1 MAHSLDPPAV
11 PEDHPPRAGSQSC
24 ITTIFISNL
33 HCPTCV
39 ERIQQ
44 LLHGL
49 GLELDDISIS
59 IITHSVTLHHH
70 PSTKVTD
77 ITEAL
82 DFAGFEIHSVFDDD
96 QTSSENLPLKTQLSD
111 EWAQKFDQAISKWK
125 RKWKANCKSSDPPL
139 IEHPS
144 TEESAE
150 TEITESSDMG
160 RKLRHAEHCA
170 QCRAESAGLQ
180 VDGAALPLTTVY
192 PTFSNNT
199 ATSQF
204 TSAEIAMPEDFISS
218 ADLGKNKGFV
228 VVEKAVDS
236 RPYHADLSISG
247 MTCSACSSAI
257 TRAVEEKPYVRS
269 INVSLLTNSAVV
281 VFDGGKEKADEIVE
295 TIEDTGFDVTLE
307 KMEQEKPK
315 QGAKPRQEQE
325 SDLWRGQWAIGGMT
339 CSACSGAITTALK
352 FNTWIRSVDINL
364 LSNSGTIV
372 FHGKGNADK
381 ITDAIEDVGFEAT
394 LDSVAAVSDTHV
406 EAVDREVFFKIE
418 GMYCHH
424 CPDRIQEA
432 LREDYGTDV
441 EVEKEP
447 TNDDPIMKLRYTAR
461 APVFTIRSIF
471 RTINA
476 VDPAFYVSIHHPPT
490 IEDRA
495 KAMHARERKRIL
507 FRLALSVTAAIPAF
521 IIGIVCMQLLMKNS
535 AIRMYMMHAIW
546 AGRVSR
552 AEWVLF
558 ILATPIYF
566 FAADVFHKRAIH
578 ELKALW
584 RPGSPTPIAQRFYRF
599 GSMNMLMSMG
609 TSIAYFSSIA
619 ELAIEAMQPRMVM
632 DGEEMMPETSN
643 YFDSVIFLTMFLL
656 LGRFI
661 EAYSKAKTG
670 DAVTSLGNLRPSEAI
685 LVEEADVAGRKIGVD
700 LLDVGDVV
708 LVPQGTSPPFDG
720 LVVDGTSKF
729 DESSLTGE
737 SRPVN
742 KDVGDQVFSGTVNKG
757 RPVSVKLTSVAG
769 SSMLDNIIKI
779 VREGQTKR
787 APIERAADIITSHF
801 VPVVTAIGII
811 TWVIWL
817 SLGITGALPQRWIQ
831 DQTGGWPL
839 WSLRFAIAVFVIAC
853 PCGIGLAAPTAL
865 FVGGG
870 MAAKHGILVK
880 GGGEAFQ
887 EASTL
892 DCIVFDKT
900 GTLTEGGDPTVTDY
914 LLNTDDNEKEVLGMA
929 KRLEENSSHPVAKAL
944 VDFCAARTDKA
955 FIATN
960 TEEIPGKG
968 MSGQFKLDEDR
979 VSDDGKNAAL
989 DVHVII
995 GNEALMADYQVVVDE
1010 SCWRTLQSWKQQG
1023 KSVVLVALRVA
1034 DPFADS
1040 VDSTNFD
1047 WKLTAMFAVADALR
1061 PEAKGVIEALQTR
1074 GVAVWMLSGDN
1085 QTTAEAIGAMVG
1097 IGKDNIIAGVL
1108 PDQKAEKIQYL
1119 QKTLPYKKSKP
1130 RATVAMVGD
1139 GINDSPALT
1148 MADVGIAIGSGSDV
1162 AISSA
1167 EFILIKSE
1175 LASILHLIDLSRV
1188 VFRRVWFNFGWA
1200 LVYNIVCLPVA
1211 AGVFFPITD
1220 KHGNHV
1226 RLDPVW
1232 ASLAM
1237 ALSSISVICS
1247 SLLLRANVRYIGFRA
1262 AEYGKVKGKEVE
1274 DDSLPGRL
1282 SGSES

>member
-1 MAHSLDPPAV
+1 MAHRIDPPAV
-11 PEDHPPRAGSQSC
+11 AQDQSPANEFPSC

-39 ERIQQ
+39 ERIEG

-49 GLELDDISIS
+49 GLELNDISIS
-59 IITHSVTLHHH
+59 IITHSVTIHHDS
-70 PSTKVTD
+70 STKVTD

-82 DFAGFEIHSVFDDD
+82 DRAGFEIHSVFDDD
-96 QTSSENLPLKTQLSD
+96 QTTYENVSP
-111 EWAQKFDQAISKWK
+111 EWAQKFEQAISKWR
-125 RKWKANCKSSDPPL
+125 RKWKANCKSSETRQSNNPP
-139 IEHPS
+139 

-150 TEITESSDMG
+150 TTESSDMG
-160 RKLRHAEHCA
+160 KKLTHAEHCA
-170 QCRAESAGLQ
+170 QCRAEAAGLS

-199 ATSQF
+199 GTSQF
-204 TSAEIAMPEDFISS
+204 TSAEIGVKPATGEDFTLP
-218 ADLGKNKGFV
+218 ADVSKSKSFV
-228 VVEKAVDS
+228 VVERALDS

-247 MTCSACSSAI
+247 MTCAACTSAI
-257 TRAVEEKPYVRS
+257 THAVESKPYVRS
-269 INVSLLTNSAVV
+269 ININLLQNSAVV

-307 KMEQEKPK
+307 HLEQEKPK
-315 QGAKPRQEQE
+315 QVAKTQQQQE
-325 SDLWRGQWAIGGMT
+325 SDLWRGEWAIGGMT
-339 CSACSGAITTALK
+339 CSACSGSITSALK
-352 FNTWIRSVDINL
+352 LNTWIRSVDINL

-381 ITDAIEDVGFEAT
+381 ITGAIEDVGFEAT
-394 LDSVAAVSDTHV
+394 PDSVSAVSDTHV

-424 CPDRIQEA
+424 CPERIQEA
-432 LREDYGTDV
+432 LREEYGTDV

-447 TNDDPIMKLRYTAR
+447 TNDDPIMKIRYTAC

-476 VDPAFYVSIHHPPT
+476 VDPAFFVSIHHPPT

-495 KAMHARERKRIL
+495 KAMHARERGRIL
-507 FRLALSVTAAIPAF
+507 RRLALSVTAAVPAF
-521 IIGIVCMQLLMKNS
+521 IVGIVCMQLLMKNS
-535 AIRMYMMHAIW
+535 AIRMYMMHPIW

-566 FAADVFHKRAIH
+566 FAADVFHRRAIH

-599 GSMNMLMSMG
+599 GSMNMLMSLG
-609 TSIAYFSSIA
+609 TSVAYFSSIA
-619 ELAIEAMQPRMVM
+619 ELSIEATQPSMTM
-632 DGEEMMPETSN
+632 IGEDVMPETSN

-685 LVEEADVAGRKIGVD
+685 LVEEADVVGRKIGVD

-708 LVPQGTSPPFDG
+708 LVQQGASPPFDG

-742 KDVGDQVFSGTVNKG
+742 KEVGDQVFSGTVNKG
-757 RPVSVKLTSVAG
+757 RPVSIKLTSVAG

-801 VPVVTAIGII
+801 VPVVVAIGIM
-811 TWVIWL
+811 TWVVWL
-817 SLGITGALPQRWIQ
+817 SLGITGALPLNWIEG
-831 DQTGGWPL
+831 QTGGWPL

-900 GTLTEGGDPTVTDY
+900 GTLTEGGDPAVTDY
-914 LLNTDDNEKEVLGMA
+914 FLATDDDENEVLGMT

-944 VDFCAARTDKA
+944 VNFCASKSDQA
-955 FIATN
+955 FIASD
-960 TEEIPGKG
+960 TEETPGKG
-968 MSGQFKLDEDR
+968 MSGQFRLDEGR
-979 VSDDGKNAAL
+979 TSDDGKNAAL
-989 DVHVII
+989 DVQVIV
-995 GNEALMADYQVVVDE
+995 GNEALMTDYQVVVDQ
-1010 SCWRTLQSWKQQG
+1010 SCWDTLQSWKQQG

-1040 VDSTNFD
+1040 ADSE

-1061 PEAKGVIEALQTR
+1061 PEAQGVIEALQSR

-1119 QKTLPYKKSKP
+1119 QKTLPHKESKP

-1200 LVYNIVCLPVA
+1200 LIYNIICLPVA
-1211 AGVFFPITD
+1211 AGIFFPIHD
-1220 KHGNHV
+1220 KKGNHV
-1226 RLDPVW
+1226 KLDPVW

-1237 ALSSISVICS
+1237 AMSSISVICS
-1247 SLLLRANVRYIGFRA
+1247 SLLLRANVPYLGFRA
-1262 AEYGKVKGKEVE
+1262 VEYGGGKERE
-1274 DDSLPGRL
+1274 ESAREEESL
-1282 SGSES
+1282 SESS

>member
-1 MAHSLDPPAV
+1 MA
-11 PEDHPPRAGSQSC
+11 
-24 ITTIFISNL
+24 
-33 HCPTCV
+33 
-39 ERIQQ
+39 RIQQ
-44 LLHGL
+44 LLRGWNSKLHDL
-49 GLELDDISIS
+49 SIS
-59 IITHSVTLHHH
+59 IINHSVTFHHDS
-70 PSTKVTD
+70 STQVTD

-82 DFAGFEIHSVFDDD
+82 DAAGFEIHSVFVND
-96 QTSSENLPLKTQLSD
+96 QTNDEDFPVKDAPDD
-111 EWAQKFDQAISKWK
+111 EWSTTFEQAISKWK
-125 RKWKANCKSSDPPL
+125 KKWKASHKRSNRRL
-139 IEHPS
+139 IDHPS
-144 TEESAE
+144 IDETSDTE
-150 TEITESSDMG
+150 ESSDMG

-170 QCRAESAGLQ
+170 QCRAEAAGLS
-180 VDGAALPLTTVY
+180 VDGAALPLTNVY
-192 PTFSNNT
+192 PSAFNNT
-199 ATSQF
+199 ATSA
-204 TSAEIAMPEDFISS
+204 SASPETAMPGDIITP
-218 ADLGKNKGFV
+218 ADVSKDKGFL
-228 VVEKAVDS
+228 VVERSLDS

-247 MTCSACSSAI
+247 MTCSACTSAI
-257 TRAVEEKPYVRS
+257 TRAVQEKPYVRS

-281 VFDGGKEKADEIVE
+281 VFDGGKEKADDIVE

-307 KMEQEKPK
+307 RLEQEKPK
-315 QGAKPRQEQE
+315 VVKAQQQQE

-339 CSACSGAITTALK
+339 CSACSGSITSALK
-352 FNTWIRSVDINL
+352 FHTWIRSVDINL

-372 FHGKGNADK
+372 FQGKGNADV
-381 ITDAIEDVGFEAT
+381 ITGAIEDVGFDAT
-394 LDSVAAVSDTHV
+394 LDSVAAASDTHV

-432 LREDYGTDV
+432 LREDYGGDV

-447 TNDDPIMKLRYTAR
+447 TTDEPIMKLRYTAR

-495 KAMHARERKRIL
+495 KAMHIRERKRIL
-507 FRLALSVTAAIPAF
+507 FRLALSITAAIPAF

-535 AIRMYMMHAIW
+535 AIRMYMMHPMW
-546 AGRVSR
+546 AGQVSR

-558 ILATPIYF
+558 ILATPIFF

-584 RPGSPTPIAQRFYRF
+584 RPGSPTPLAQRFYRF
-599 GSMNMLMSMG
+599 GSMNMLMSLG
-609 TSIAYFSSIA
+609 TSVAYFSSIA
-619 ELAIEAMQPRMVM
+619 ELAIEATQPRMTM
-632 DGEEMMPETSN
+632 SDGEEMMPETSN

-720 LVVDGTSKF
+720 LVIDGTSKF

-742 KDVGDQVFSGTVNKG
+742 KDIGDQVFSGTVNKG

-801 VPVVTAIGII
+801 VPVVVAIGIT
-811 TWVIWL
+811 TWVVWL
-817 SLGITGALPQRWIQ
+817 ALGVTGVLPQRWV
-831 DQTGGWPL
+831 DGQTGGWPL

-900 GTLTEGGDPTVTDY
+900 GTLTEGGDPTVTDHY
-914 LLNTDDNEKEVLGMA
+914 LPTTDDEKEILGMT
-929 KRLEENSSHPVAKAL
+929 KRLEENSSHPVAKAI
-944 VDFCAARTDKA
+944 VDFCGTRTDRT
-955 FIATN
+955 FPVSDI
-960 TEEIPGKG
+960 EEIPGKG
-968 MSGQFKLDEDR
+968 MSGQFRLDEGR
-979 VSDDGKNAAL
+979 VSEDGKNAAL
-989 DVHVII
+989 DVQVII
-995 GNEALMADYQVVVDE
+995 GNEALMTDHQVVVDQ
-1010 SCWRTLQSWKQQG
+1010 SCWQTLQSWKQQG

-1040 VDSTNFD
+1040 ADVD
-1047 WKLTAMFAVADALR
+1047 WRLTAMFAVADALR
-1061 PEAKGVIEALQTR
+1061 PEARGVIEALQSR

-1097 IGKDNIIAGVL
+1097 IGPDNIIAGVL

-1119 QKTLPYKKSKP
+1119 QKTLPHKKNKP

-1175 LASILHLIDLSRV
+1175 LSSILHLIDLSRV
-1188 VFRRVWFNFGWA
+1188 VFRRVWFNFMWA
-1200 LVYNIVCLPVA
+1200 LVYNIICLPVA

-1220 KHGNHV
+1220 KNGNHV

-1237 ALSSISVICS
+1237 AMSSISVICS
-1247 SLLLRANVRYIGFRA
+1247 SLLLRANIPYLGFRA
-1262 AEYGKVKGKEVE
+1262 AEYGTGKVKE
-1274 DDSLPGRL
+1274 DDWPPSRE
-1282 SGSES
+1282 SVSEL

>member
-1 MAHSLDPPAV
+1 MARSIDSLVDPRDKSPSALS
-11 PEDHPPRAGSQSC
+11 PLS

-39 ERIQQ
+39 ERIEES
-44 LLHGL
+44 LRGL
-49 GLELDDISIS
+49 GLDPHDISIS
-59 IITHSVTLHHH
+59 IITHSVTIHHS
-70 PSTKVTD
+70 PSTGIKD
-77 ITEAL
+77 ITGAL
-82 DFAGFEIHSVFDDD
+82 DAAGFEIHSVFEDDKT
-96 QTSSENLPLKTQLSD
+96 TSQARNIHLKEQHGD
-111 EWAQKFDQAISKWK
+111 EWALDLEQAITKWK
-125 RKWKANCKSSDPPL
+125 RSWKTNSKTV
-139 IEHPS
+139 E
-144 TEESAE
+144 TKEESEKPIA
-150 TEITESSDMG
+150 ESSDMG
-160 RKLRHAEHCA
+160 KKRTHVEHCSE
-170 QCRAESAGLQ
+170 CRAEAAGLSID
-180 VDGAALPLTTVY
+180 VAALPLTTIY
-192 PTFSNNT
+192 PAFTNDSN
-199 ATSQF
+199 TSHN
-204 TSAEIAMPEDFISS
+204 TSAEIGMKQAGDDFILPVNSS
-218 ADLGKNKGFV
+218 KYKSFL
-228 VVEKAVDS
+228 VVETALDD

-247 MTCSACSSAI
+247 MTCSACVSSI
-257 TRAVEEKPYVRS
+257 THAVEQLPFVRS
-269 INVSLLTNSAVV
+269 ISVSLLTNSATVL
-281 VFDGGKEKADEIVE
+281 FDGGKDKADEIVQ

-307 KMEQEKPK
+307 HLEQEKPK
-315 QGAKPRQEQE
+315 QAAKPHQD

-339 CSACSGAITTALK
+339 CAVCSGSITTALK
-352 FNTWIRSVDINL
+352 LHPWIESIDINL

-372 FHGKGNADK
+372 FHGKGNTDK
-381 ITDAIEDVGFEAT
+381 VTEAIEDAGFDAT
-394 LDSVAAVSDTHV
+394 LDSVAAVSDAHAEV
-406 EAVDREVFFKIE
+406 VHREVFFKID

-424 CPDRIQEA
+424 CPTRILDA
-432 LREDYGTDV
+432 LRQAYGAEI

-447 TNDDPIMKLRYTAR
+447 TDDDPIMRIRYIAR
-461 APVFTIRSIF
+461 APVFTVRSIF
-471 RTINA
+471 NTISS
-476 VDPAFYVSIHHPPT
+476 VDPAFFISIYHPPT

-495 KAMHARERKRIL
+495 RAMHARERRRIL
-507 FRLALSVTAAIPAF
+507 FRLALSITTAIPAF
-521 IIGIVCMQLLMKNS
+521 IIGVVCMQILMANNE
-535 AIRMYMMHAIW
+535 IRMFMMHPMW
-546 AGRVSR
+546 AGSVSR

-578 ELKALW
+578 ELRALW
-584 RPGSPTPIAQRFYRF
+584 RPGSPTPLFQRFYRF
-599 GSMNMLMSMG
+599 GSMNMLMSLG
-609 TSIAYFSSIA
+609 TSIAYFSSVA
-619 ELAIEAMQPRMVM
+619 ELAIAATQKPMMM
-632 DGEEMMPETSN
+632 DDGSSMMPETSN

-661 EAYSKAKTG
+661 EAYSKARTG

-685 LVEEADVAGRKIGVD
+685 LVEETDVAGRKMAVD
-700 LLDVGDVV
+700 LLDVGDIV
-708 LVPQGTSPPFDG
+708 LVPNGTSPPFDG
-720 LVVDGTSKF
+720 VVIDGTSKF

-742 KDVGDQVFSGTVNKG
+742 KEIGDNVFSGTVNKG

-787 APIERAADIITSHF
+787 APIERAADTITSHF
-801 VPVVTAIGII
+801 VPFVVAVGIS

-817 SLGITGALPQRWIQ
+817 SLGVTGVLPHAWVAG
-831 DQTGGWPL
+831 QTGGWPL

-900 GTLTEGGDPTVTDY
+900 GTLTQGGDPAVTDY
-914 LLNTDDNEKEVLGMA
+914 KLVTDDDEKEVLGMA

-944 VDFCAARTDKA
+944 VNFCGQRSDHT
-955 FIATN
+955 FIASDI
-960 TEEIPGKG
+960 EEIPGKG
-968 MSGQFKLDEDR
+968 MSGRFRLDE
-979 VSDDGKNAAL
+979 GAEAAL
-989 DVHVII
+989 DVQVII
-995 GNEALMADYQVVVDE
+995 GNESLMYDHGVVVDAL
-1010 SCWRTLQSWKQQG
+1010 CWATLQSWKQQG
-1023 KSVVLVALRVA
+1023 KSVVLVALRAA
-1034 DPFADS
+1034 DPFADPVES
-1040 VDSTNFD
+1040 HWTLS
-1047 WKLTAMFAVADALR
+1047 AMFAVADALR
-1061 PEAKGVIEALQTR
+1061 PEAQGVISALQSR

-1097 IGKDNIIAGVL
+1097 IAKDNIIAGVL

-1119 QKTLPYKKSKP
+1119 QKTLPPKKGKP

-1167 EFILIKSE
+1167 EFILIKSD
-1175 LASILHLIDLSRV
+1175 LLSLLHLIDLSRT

-1200 LVYNIVCLPVA
+1200 LIYNLIAMPVA
-1211 AGVFFPITD
+1211 AGVFFPIVTKSGD
-1220 KHGNHV
+1220 HV

-1247 SLLLRANVRYIGFRA
+1247 SLLLRSRIPYIGFQA
-1262 AEYGKVKGKEVE
+1262 KEY
-1274 DDSLPGRL
+1274 
-1282 SGSES
+1282 

>member
-1 MAHSLDPPAV
+1 MAHNIDPL
-11 PEDHPPRAGSQSC
+11 AGHKDQSASAGAFLPSS

-39 ERIQQ
+39 ERIEES
-44 LLHGL
+44 LRGL
-49 GLELDDISIS
+49 GLEPIDISIS
-59 IITHSVTLHHH
+59 IITHSVTIQHKS
-70 PSTKVTD
+70 STNTKD

-82 DFAGFEIHSVFDDD
+82 DAAGFEIHSVFEDG
-96 QTSSENLPLKTQLSD
+96 QTTSEARNVPLKDQLGD
-111 EWAQKFDQAISKWK
+111 EWALDLEQAILKWK
-125 RKWKANCKSSDPPL
+125 RSWKTNRKSL
-139 IEHPS
+139 
-144 TEESAE
+144 E
-150 TEITESSDMG
+150 TKEINKEPVTESSDMG
-160 RKLRHAEHCA
+160 KKRTHAEHCSE
-170 QCRAESAGLQ
+170 CRAEVAGLS
-180 VDGAALPLTTVY
+180 VDGAGLPLTTVY
-192 PTFSNNT
+192 PAKRDDTNI
-199 ATSQF
+199 SQN
-204 TSAEIAMPEDFISS
+204 TSAEIGIKSTSEDFILPS
-218 ADLGKNKGFV
+218 DVTKNKSFV
-228 VVEKAVDS
+228 VVETAIDT

-247 MTCSACSSAI
+247 MTCSACTSAI
-257 TRAVEEKPYVRS
+257 THAVETMPFVRS

-281 VFDGGKEKADEIVE
+281 VFDGGKEKADEIVQ

-307 KMEQEKPK
+307 HLEQEKPK
-315 QGAKPRQEQE
+315 QVAKPQQE

-339 CSACSGAITTALK
+339 CSACSGAITSALK
-352 FNTWIRSVDINL
+352 PNTWIQSVDINL

-381 ITDAIEDVGFEAT
+381 ITEAIEDVGFEAT
-394 LDSVAAVSDTHV
+394 LDSVSAVSEVHV
-406 EAVDREVFFKIE
+406 EVVHREVFFRID

-424 CPDRIQEA
+424 CPGRIEEA
-432 LREDYGTDV
+432 LRQEYGAEL
-441 EVEKEP
+441 EVEKSP
-447 TNDDPIMKLRYTAR
+447 TVDDPIMKIRYIAR

-471 RTINA
+471 STINS
-476 VDPAFYVSIHHPPT
+476 VDPAFFVTIHHPPT

-495 KAMHARERKRIL
+495 RAMHARERRRIL

-521 IIGIVCMQLLMKNS
+521 IIGVVCMQLLMSKNQ
-535 AIRMYMMHAIW
+535 IRMYMMHPVW
-546 AGRVSR
+546 AGSVSR

-578 ELKALW
+578 ELRALW
-584 RPGSPTPIAQRFYRF
+584 RPGSPTPFLQRFYRF
-599 GSMNMLMSMG
+599 GSMNMLMSLG

-619 ELAIEAMQPRMVM
+619 ELAMAARKEPM
-632 DGEEMMPETSN
+632 DMGDGNGGMPETSN

-661 EAYSKAKTG
+661 EAYSKARTG

-685 LVEEADVAGRKIGVD
+685 LVEEADVAGRKMGVD

-720 LVVDGTSKF
+720 LVIDGSSKF

-742 KDVGDQVFSGTVNKG
+742 KEVGDQVFSGTVNKG

-801 VPVVTAIGII
+801 VPFVVAVGII
-811 TWVIWL
+811 TWLTWL
-817 SLGITGALPQRWIQ
+817 ILGITKVLPQEWIT
-831 DQTGGWPL
+831 DQQGGWSL
-839 WSLRFAIAVFVIAC
+839 WSLRFSIAVFVIAC

-900 GTLTEGGDPTVTDY
+900 GTLTNGGDPSVTDY
-914 LLNTDDNEKEVLGMA
+914 KLVTDDDEKEVLGMA

-944 VDFCAARTDKA
+944 VNFCGEKSDHT
-955 FIATN
+955 FIASDI
-960 TEEIPGKG
+960 EEVPGKG
-968 MSGQFKLDEDR
+968 MSGRFRLDE
-979 VSDDGKNAAL
+979 GGEAAL
-989 DVHVII
+989 DVQVII
-995 GNEALMADYQVVVDE
+995 GNEALMTDHNVVVDANN
-1010 SCWRTLQSWKQQG
+1010 WATLQSWKQQG
-1023 KSVVLVALRVA
+1023 KSVVLVALRAA
-1034 DPFADS
+1034 DPFADPIES
-1040 VDSTNFD
+1040 HWTLS
-1047 WKLTAMFAVADALR
+1047 AMFAVADALR
-1061 PEAKGVIEALQTR
+1061 PEAKGVIGALQDR

-1085 QTTAEAIGAMVG
+1085 QITAEAIGAMVG
-1097 IGKDNIIAGVL
+1097 IPKTNIIAGVL

-1119 QKTLPYKKSKP
+1119 QKTLPPRKGKP

-1167 EFILIKSE
+1167 EFILIKSD
-1175 LASILHLIDLSRV
+1175 LSSLLHLIDLSRT
-1188 VFRRVWFNFGWA
+1188 VFQRVWFNFGWA
-1200 LVYNIVCLPVA
+1200 LVYNLIAMPVA
-1211 AGVFFPITD
+1211 AGVFYPIVT
-1220 KHGNHV
+1220 KGGGHV

-1247 SLLLRANVRYIGFRA
+1247 SLLLRSPIRYIGFRPKQ
-1262 AEYGKVKGKEVE
+1262 Y
-1274 DDSLPGRL
+1274 
-1282 SGSES
+1282 

>member
-1 MAHSLDPPAV
+1 MPHAIEPPAV
-11 PEDHPPRAGSQSC
+11 PNGNQIAAQSPSC
-24 ITTIFISNL
+24 ITIIFISNL

-39 ERIQQ
+39 DRIQQ
-44 LLHGL
+44 LLRGL
-49 GLELDDISIS
+49 HSDLHDISIS
-59 IITHSVTLHHH
+59 IINHSLTFHHS
-70 PSTKVTD
+70 PSTNVSD

-82 DFAGFEIHSVFDDD
+82 DAAGFEIHSVFDDH
-96 QTSSENLPLKTQLSD
+96 QTTPENIPIKARLSD
-111 EWAQKFDQAISKWK
+111 EWSQKFDQAISKWK
-125 RKWKANCKSSDPPL
+125 KKWKADYKSSDPPL
-139 IEHPS
+139 IDHPS
-144 TEESAE
+144 IGEPAETEESSE
-150 TEITESSDMG
+150 MG
-160 RKLRHAEHCA
+160 KKRRHAEHCA
-170 QCRAESAGLQ
+170 QCRAEAAGLS
-180 VDGAALPLTTVY
+180 VDGAALPLNTVH
-192 PTFSNNT
+192 PAFVTDT
-199 ATSQF
+199 ATSQSKSQ
-204 TSAEIAMPEDFISS
+204 TPTPEDLITP
-218 ADLGKNKGFV
+218 ADVSKSKGFV
-228 VVEKAVDS
+228 VVETALDS

-257 TRAVEEKPYVRS
+257 TRAVQEKPYVRS

-281 VFDGGKEKADEIVE
+281 VFDGGKEKADDIVE

-307 KMEQEKPK
+307 KLEQEKPK
-315 QGAKPRQEQE
+315 TIAKPKQQQE

-339 CSACSGAITTALK
+339 CSACSGSITSALK
-352 FNTWIRSVDINL
+352 LNTWIQSVDINL

-372 FHGKGNADK
+372 FHGKGNADV
-381 ITDAIEDVGFEAT
+381 ITGAIEDVGFDAT
-394 LDSVAAVSDTHV
+394 LDSVVAVSDTHV
-406 EAVDREVFFKIE
+406 EAVDREVFFEIE

-424 CPDRIQEA
+424 CPERIIEA
-432 LREDYGTDV
+432 LREDYGTEV

-447 TNDDPIMKLRYTAR
+447 STDDPIMKLRYTAR

-476 VDPAFYVSIHHPPT
+476 VDPAFFVSIHHPPT

-507 FRLALSVTAAIPAF
+507 LRLALSITAAIPAF
-521 IIGIVCMQLLMKNS
+521 IVGIVCMQLLMKNS
-535 AIRMYMMHAIW
+535 AIRMYMMHPVW
-546 AGRVSR
+546 AGQVSR

-558 ILATPIYF
+558 ILATPIFF
-566 FAADVFHKRAIH
+566 FAADVFHKRAFH

-599 GSMNMLMSMG
+599 GSMNMLMSLG

-619 ELAIEAMQPRMVM
+619 ELGIEATTPRIKMPGMFADDEV
-632 DGEEMMPETSN
+632 MPETSN

-685 LVEEADVAGRKIGVD
+685 LVEEADVAGRKIAVD

-720 LVVDGTSKF
+720 LVIDGSSKF

-787 APIERAADIITSHF
+787 APIERAADMITSHF
-801 VPVVTAIGII
+801 VPVVVAIGIT
-811 TWVIWL
+811 TWLVWL
-817 SLGITGALPQRWIQ
+817 TLGISGALPQSWI
-831 DQTGGWPL
+831 DGQTGGWPL

-900 GTLTEGGDPTVTDY
+900 GTLTEGGEPAVTDHY
-914 LLNTDDNEKEVLGMA
+914 FPTTDDEKEILGMT
-929 KRLEENSSHPVAKAL
+929 KRLEENSSHPVAKAI
-944 VDFCAARTDKA
+944 VDFCGLRTDRTYPVSD
-955 FIATN
+955 I
-960 TEEIPGKG
+960 EEIPGKG
-968 MSGQFKLDEDR
+968 MSGQFKLDEGR
-979 VSDDGKNAAL
+979 ITVDGKDAAL
-989 DVHVII
+989 DVQVVI
-995 GNEALMADYQVVVDE
+995 GNEALMADHHVAVDE
-1010 SCWRTLQSWKQQG
+1010 SCWRILQSWKLQG

-1040 VDSTNFD
+1040 ADAE
-1047 WKLTAMFAVADALR
+1047 WRLTAMYAVADALR
-1061 PEAKGVIEALQTR
+1061 PEAKGVVEALQSR

-1097 IGKDNIIAGVL
+1097 IGPDNIIAGVL

-1119 QKTLPYKKSKP
+1119 QKTLPHNKKKP

-1175 LASILHLIDLSRV
+1175 LSSILHLIDLSRV
-1188 VFRRVWFNFGWA
+1188 VFRRVWFNFMWA
-1200 LVYNIVCLPVA
+1200 LIYNIICLPVA

-1220 KHGNHV
+1220 KNGNHV

-1237 ALSSISVICS
+1237 AMSSISVICS
-1247 SLLLRANVRYIGFRA
+1247 SLLLRANVKYLGFRA
-1262 AEYGKVKGKEVE
+1262 AEYGRVKEEKKG
-1274 DDSLPGRL
+1274 DDRSPERRD
-1282 SGSES
+1282 SGSVL